1 MITLSGLSQNF
12 TTLQVNKNILTGKS
26 DTTLVISLN
35 SSDAL
40 KFRTYWIELE
50 YSSEMNKVNEQK
62 LLVLSNENKEL
73 QKISKLWE
81 ATSNVNLKQLEKTD
95 AILKEINSIQVEKE
109 IQYNKAIKQSLQ
121 EGKKEGKKKGFK
133 IGTIIGAATTI
144 IICLLVK

>member
-1 MITLSGLSQNF
+1 MSQKF
-12 TTLQVNKNILTGKS
+12 TTLQINNSIVGKP
-26 DTTLVISLN
+26 DTTLIITLGSN
-35 SSDAL
+35 EAL

-81 ATSNVNLKQLEKTD
+81 ATSNINLKQLEKTD